1 MANPPSNRGNREG
14 IAPKIRKSTP
24 LYCTSLSPSL
34 HFFPQ
39 IFWFFWP
46 KKKNSTV
53 LKGTNTAQASMRTR
67 LLLGNK
73 SCPATKNWFNA
84 QNGKEYGW
92 RRCAALRTMYVKVNT
107 GTKDSVLSSENYCT
121 WYFDSLSFTGGSNAD
136 MHCSHAPFTSNC
148 QINIY
153 KKK

>member
-92 RRCAALRTMYVKVNT
+92 RRCAALRTMYVKVNA
-107 GTKDSVLSSENYCT
+107 GTKDSQSCHQKITALDILIAYPSLEAPTQTCT
-121 WYFDSLSFTGGSNAD
+121 
-136 MHCSHAPFTSNC
+136 APMPHLRATA
-148 QINIY
+148 
-153 KKK
+153 K